1 MMKLSPFIL
10 SDTSKHMIVS
20 TPVDFGSSHASAE
33 MVKVQRN
40 MQSLSQFLLGGL
52 YHYIAFV

>member
-1 MMKLSPFIL
+1 
-10 SDTSKHMIVS
+10 MIVS

-52 YHYIAFV
+52 YHYIAFVWNSSEVYWPA